1 MPQFT
6 STKTS
11 GNGLTVSTV
20 IDTETNTQTIT
31 VTTPDGKSASATE
44 SGNFK
49 GNFTRPSSASISGL
63 INNLEAQGAKDLNLT
78 DVGSAA
84 RASSADAVRQ
94 KEKTQPPAV
103 DTSPPAPPPDTSP
116 PSTVLGPSTV
126 VTQSTTENNTVIQS
140 TATNTLVVET
150 STVLNSNAEITQTA
164 TVVELAPRS
173 TEEVEAQTSAQVAV
187 DTDVATNESASS
199 RSTAEKYENSEIVD
213 LTDPNAPESDD
224 IRLTVPYGQRDP
236 GVPAGAQRTVSG
248 APSIIFTDIKGN
260 KGNKDLRV
268 KIRVPP
274 KYLSGLAS
282 PLINFQGILFPFTPV
297 ISYEVKADYA
307 SSTPVHSNFAQ
318 YFYKNSSVS
327 PITIQGK
334 FSVENSKDAEIYIAT
349 MHLLRALTR
358 MRYGGAT
365 SGDADS
371 GAPPPVC
378 RLDGHGEMM
387 LTNIPVVI
395 TSYRVDFQDSVD
407 YFTYKGK
414 QGTGNQDYGPTSVP
428 TVSTIGVMCNPV
440 YSRNEMQKFSVTG
453 YLNNSSFR
461 KQGYI

>member
-1 MPQFT
+1 MPQHT

-11 GNGLTVSTV
+11 GNGLIVSTV
-20 IDTETNTQTIT
+20 INTETNIRTIT
-31 VTTPDGKSASATE
+31 VTTPDGKTASTTE
-44 SGNFK
+44 GGNFN
-49 GNFTRPSSASISGL
+49 GNFTRPSNASISGL
-63 INNLEAQGAKDLNLT
+63 INNLEAQGATDLNLT
-78 DVGSAA
+78 DVGSAV
-84 RASSADAVRQ
+84 RASNQDAVRQ

-103 DTSPPAPPPDTSP
+103 DTLPPSPPDIPP

-126 VTQSTTENNTVIQS
+126 VTQSTTENNTVLQS
-140 TATNTLVVET
+140 TTTVVVET
-150 STVLNSNAEITQTA
+150 STVLNANAVITQSS
-164 TVVELAPRS
+164 TVIDSAPLT
-173 TEEVEAQTSAQVAV
+173 TEEAEARTSEQVTV
-187 DTDVATNESASS
+187 DTDIATNESLSS

-213 LTDPNAPESDD
+213 LTDPNAPDGGYERSA
-224 IRLTVPYGQRDP
+224 VPYGQRDP
-236 GVPAGAQRTVSG
+236 GVPAGAQRAVSG

-282 PLINFQGILFPFTPV
+282 PLINFQGILFPYTPI

-307 SSTPVHSNFAQ
+307 STTPMHSNFAQ

-334 FSVENSKDAEIYIAT
+334 FSVENSRDAEIYIAT
-349 MHLLRALTR
+349 MHLLRTLTR

-387 LTNIPVVI
+387 LINTPVVI
-395 TSYRVDFQDSVD
+395 ASYRVDFQDSID

-414 QGTGNQDYGPTSVP
+414 TGTGNQDYGPTSVP
-428 TVSTIGVMCNPV
+428 TVSTISVICNPV

>member
-20 IDTETNTQTIT
+20 INTETNTQTIT
-31 VTTPDGKSASATE
+31 VTTPDGKTASATE

-49 GNFTRPSSASISGL
+49 GNFTRPSSASINGL
-63 INNLEAQGAKDLNLT
+63 ISNLEAQGAKDLNLT
-78 DVGSAA
+78 DVGSAV
-84 RASSADAVRQ
+84 RASNQDAVRQ
-94 KEKTQPPAV
+94 KEKSQPPAV
-103 DTSPPAPPPDTSP
+103 DTPPPAPPPDTP
-116 PSTVLGPSTV
+116 PPPTVLGASTV
-126 VTQSTTENNTVIQS
+126 VTQSTTENNTVSQS
-140 TATNTLVVET
+140 TATPVVET
-150 STVLNSNAEITQTA
+150 STVLNANAVVTQSS
-164 TVVELAPRS
+164 TVIDSAPLS
-173 TEEVEAQTSAQVAV
+173 TEEVEARTAEQVTV
-187 DTDVATNESASS
+187 DTDMATNESASS
-199 RSTAEKYENSEIVD
+199 IDTAEKYENAEIVD
-213 LTDPNAPESDD
+213 LSDPNAPDGEYGRS
-224 IRLTVPYGQRDP
+224 TVPYGQRDP
-236 GVPAGAQRTVSG
+236 GVPAGAQRAVSG

-282 PLINFQGILFPFTPV
+282 PLINFQGILFPYTPI

-307 SSTPVHSNFAQ
+307 STTPVHSNFAQ

-327 PITIQGK
+327 PINIQGK
-334 FSVENSKDAEIYIAT
+334 FSVENSRDAEIYIAT
-349 MHLLRALTR
+349 MHLLRTLTR

-387 LTNIPVVI
+387 LNNTPVVI
-395 TSYRVDFQDSVD
+395 ASYRVEFQDSID

-414 QGTGNQDYGPTSVP
+414 TGTGNQDYGPTSVP
-428 TVSTIGVMCNPV
+428 TVSTISIVCNPV